1 MKHLGL
7 TANRLAK
14 IVANLERENARLREE
29 NERLIKT
36 NTPSM
41 INTDVLKQY
50 SKERIVELAM
60 YWYEEAVYCE
70 NKYEE
75 LQRKIKAME
84 GVC

>member
-1 MKHLGL
+1 MQYLGL
-7 TANRLAK
+7 TVNGLAK
-14 IVANLERENARLREE
+14 IAVNLERENAKLREE
-29 NERLIKT
+29 NERLIKL
-36 NTPSM
+36 NIPST

-50 SKERIVELAM
+50 SKEQIVELAM

-84 GVC
+84 GVL